1 MNNTKGLLRTLAA
14 VNPLPETAEAALA
27 KPERDALL
35 QHIYEEH
42 QRRSRPTRSR
52 RLLLAGISIA
62 IATSLIPAVAL
73 SGRLSSL
80 FDFSNRGT
88 PDGPGAEQLNNV
100 RVADRLGLEPGG
112 TMRLAERSGFVFH
125 TVRGKDQRL
134 CFGISSGPSAKSELT
149 TLMCLSAD
157 GPAAFPSPSRPVLD
171 FSPVMG
177 RDGST
182 HMYFPRI
189 MGFAADGVAEVGLV
203 DVYGRMHTTPV
214 EGNVYFAENFADV
227 PAQAQIALDA
237 QGEVIWRREVPKLA
251 DIGDLAN
258 RGR

>member
-1 MNNTKGLLRTLAA
+1 MNDTEDLLRTLAA

-35 QHIYEEH
+35 HHIYEEH
-42 QRRSRPTRSR
+42 QGRSRPTRSR

-62 IATSLIPAVAL
+62 IAASVIPAVAL

-88 PDGPGAEQLNNV
+88 PDAPGAEQLNNV
-100 RVADRLGLEPGG
+100 RVADRLGLQPGS

-125 TVRGKDQRL
+125 SVRGKDQRQ
-134 CFGISSGPSAKSELT
+134 CFGISSGASAKSELT

-182 HMYFPRI
+182 HVYFPSL
-189 MGFAADGVAEVGLV
+189 MGFAADGVAEVGVV
-203 DVYGRMHTTPV
+203 DLEGRTHATPV
-214 EGNVYFAENFADV
+214 EANVYFTENLANV
-227 PAQAQIALDA
+227 PAQALVALDA
-237 QGEVIWRREVPKLA
+237 GGKVVWRRDVRLPMLGKTET
-251 DIGDLAN
+251 D
-258 RGR
+258 RER